1 MFSKTTLALSAAI
14 VLSAAFPALAATKH
28 LIVSPMLIRRFITG
42 FPPLLVA
49 AVQRLVAQLAV
60 ALARDRALV
69 HHQIAGDWLSPTTK
83 QPVVEFF
90 NRPWWREVTRGGHL
104 VSFLVFPKI
113 AVVSAANTSG
123 RFSQ

>member
-1 MFSKTTLALSAAI
+1 M
-14 VLSAAFPALAATKH
+14 
-28 LIVSPMLIRRFITG
+28 IVSPTLIRRFITG

-49 AVQRLVAQLAV
+49 AVQRLVAQLAA

-69 HHQIAGDWLSPTTK
+69 HHQIAGDWLSLTTK

-104 VSFLVFPKI
+104 VSFLAVPKI
-113 AVVSAANTSG
+113 AIVSAANASG